1 MILQYIQCRRNNDK
15 ITVIVLHLTNLKQCD
30 SNLDGVTRYTVNP
43 PIEVIVC
50 DKYNNNIII
59 IEFRC
64 LGYYDLYIAIMPAV
78 N

>member
-43 PIEVIVC
+43 LIEVIVC
-50 DKYNNNIII
+50 DEYNI